1 MVPVRGIKMS
11 TVAKNKKCACKKGCL
26 YKQCYCFREGLY
38 CSLET
43 CGCTN
48 CANYD
53 PDSDSVDAEEYVTA
67 SDDTDSGEETTK
79 RAAQPPRTAPTATSS
94 SASDSSTITEDMVPI
109 TRAVNIVS
117 WNLCHFTTFR
127 SDLNTMTHKGGQL
140 APELGDRLWEY
151 TERTIRQLQ
160 RDTQADIFVLQE
172 LPRGPDRQARI
183 EQFMSCL
190 HDRDLY
196 KSSED
201 ADSEHLF
208 VWNTQRVRTKPHMDH
223 AQYIVADDNAHPL
236 VKDGV
241 KRTVCTMQF
250 FVEGLRLI
258 VSSLH
263 LKSGGGE
270 ETVSNL
276 QELVR
281 QYPVK
286 AKTRYGF
293 HQPNTIHVLAG
304 DFNLNPHEHRRLW
317 EHDWITTGSQ
327 FTQTSAA
334 GMGYDFFMVYRKS
347 TAKGKMGF
355 YQREFVQPAIKN
367 SSKSQLGIS
376 DHDPIVLSIYPYARQ
391 HLQLKSVAV
400 DTVE

>member
-1 MVPVRGIKMS
+1 MPTITK
-11 TVAKNKKCACKKGCL
+11 KNCACKKGCL

-53 PDSDSVDAEEYVTA
+53 PDSDSGDDEGYVTA
-67 SDDTDSGEETTK
+67 SDDADSGVETAREGPVQST
-79 RAAQPPRTAPTATSS
+79 PPRTTTSS
-94 SASDSSTITEDMVPI
+94 DIAGRVGEEEECDMVPI

-127 SDLNTMTHKGGQL
+127 SDLSTMTHKGGQL

-151 TERTIRQLQ
+151 TERTIQQLQ

-172 LPRGPDRQARI
+172 LPKNQDRQARI
-183 EQFMSCL
+183 DQFMSCL

-196 KSSED
+196 TSSED

-208 VWNTQRVRTKPHMDH
+208 VWNTQRVRTKPHMGH
-223 AQYIVADDNAHPL
+223 AQYLVDDDRAHPL

-270 ETVSNL
+270 ETIGNL

-281 QYPVK
+281 QYPEK
-286 AKTRYGF
+286 AKARYGF

-304 DFNLNPHEHRRLW
+304 DFNLNPHEHRKLW
-317 EHDWITTGSQ
+317 EGDWVTAGNE

-334 GMGYDFFMVYRKS
+334 GMGYDFFMVYRNS

-376 DHDPIVLSIYPYARQ
+376 DHDPIVLSIYPYAR
-391 HLQLKSVAV
+391 H
-400 DTVE
+400 DPII